1 MFQQILLVGNLSSD
15 VESRYTP
22 SGVMVANF
30 RMATNK
36 SWADATTGERKE
48 KVTWWRVNCWRQTA
62 ENVAKYLTK
71 GQRVMVIGEEVEA
84 RPYMNKQGEAAASL
98 EMTAQVIKFLSAKGE
113 VTGEAHGL
121 ASAAQAV
128 QNAPGSESDVK
139 FMEDRADIVPF

>member
-1 MFQQILLVGNLSSD
+1 MYQQTLLIGNLSSD

-36 SWADATTGERKE
+36 SWVDPSSGERKE

-71 GQRVMVIGEEVEA
+71 GQRVMVVGEEVEA
-84 RPYMNKQGEAAASL
+84 RAYMNKQGEAAASL
-98 EMTAQVIKFLSAKGE
+98 EVTAITVKFLSTKGE
-113 VTGEAHGL
+113 GEAHGL
-121 ASAAQAV
+121 SSATQAV
-128 QNAPGSESDVK
+128 QNTPGGESDVK
-139 FMEDRADIVPF
+139 FMEDSSIPF